1 MKWLCVAHEKE
12 IPDFSEL
19 AKNGWRTH
27 AVGIGQFHSLLHFT
41 ELLAGEK
48 PEAVLLAGTCGSL
61 DKADLLRICFCSHFA
76 FPFVANEE
84 VPEFLEQNFATYSVV
99 ETGALL
105 PATVLQNYG
114 VSLDAGKFIAN
125 TQKIPA
131 DFPRRVVEN
140 MEAASLALA
149 CKRLSIP
156 FSAMLCVTNEIGPTA
171 RAEWKQNFRAAGDK
185 LAHAL
190 SSVVTGFSPLPGD

>member
-12 IPDFSEL
+12 IPDFATL

-41 ELLAGEK
+41 ELLVNEK

-61 DKADLLRICFCSHFA
+61 DKADVMRLCLCHHFA
-76 FPFVANEE
+76 FPAVINEE
-84 VPEFLEQNFATYSVV
+84 VPEFLEQNFATRSVY
-99 ETGALL
+99 ENAKLL

-125 TQKIPA
+125 TQKIPL

-149 CKRLSIP
+149 CKHLSIP
-156 FSAMLCVTNEIGPTA
+156 FSALLCVTNEIGPAA
-171 RAEWKQNFRAAGDK
+171 RAEWRQNFRAAGEK
-185 LAHAL
+185 ISRAFSALAADL
-190 SSVVTGFSPLPGD
+190 SP